1 VCFSS
6 VEELGHVC
14 FRQWLEEEIDS
25 QSLEVLER
33 FKTASNVWHGY
44 IKDCVSTF
52 NPLEL
57 IIT

>member
-14 FRQWLEEEIDS
+14 FRQWFEEEIDS

-33 FKTASNVWHGY
+33 FKTASNVWHG
-44 IKDCVSTF
+44 
-52 NPLEL
+52 
-57 IIT
+57 

>member
-14 FRQWLEEEIDS
+14 FRQWLEEEIDNHW
-25 QSLEVLER
+25 R
-33 FKTASNVWHGY
+33 FWRGLRQHQLFGMVN